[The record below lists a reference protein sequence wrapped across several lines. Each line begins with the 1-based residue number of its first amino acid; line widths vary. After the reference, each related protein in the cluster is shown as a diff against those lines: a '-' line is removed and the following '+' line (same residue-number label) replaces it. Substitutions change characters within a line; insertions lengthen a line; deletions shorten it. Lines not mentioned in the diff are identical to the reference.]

1 MGKYLRGDNQR
12 YVRQRQMARDLWAMS
27 RVEVEDYVPQEQ
39 LDCGISVKV
48 FFTKNGQIV
57 CTKEMPLPPDG
68 FYPTVGL
75 LSRGEK
81 VRVDLQPL
89 SG

>member
-1 MGKYLRGDNQR
+1 
-12 YVRQRQMARDLWAMS
+12 MS

-39 LDCGISVKV
+39 LDCGITVKV

-57 CTKEMPLPPDG
+57 CTRDMALPPDG